1 MVVTVLGIIII
12 FNLEYENAVVSIVST
27 SSGISIISKFE
38 QNANKERKF
47 QRCPFNVGKPFFR
60 WGYVILSQ
68 NKSDLV
74 VF

>member
-38 QNANKERKF
+38 QNANKE
-47 QRCPFNVGKPFFR
+47 PLTLL
-60 WGYVILSQ
+60 YV
-68 NKSDLV
+68 
-74 VF
+74 